1 MGMFKKKAE
10 MGIGTLILF
19 IAFILVAA
27 VAASVLIS
35 TTSTLQ

>member
-1 MGMFKKKAE
+1 MRIFGRKAE

-27 VAASVLIS
+27 VA
-35 TTSTLQ
+35 